1 MVRTSENA
9 LWGFDFPFA
18 LPIEV
23 VDKGSRFPDQLSWA
37 RDWKKDAYSFG
48 VHCLTRAKKLKREW
62 HIRRTT
68 DSETKAPFD
77 CYHYRIIYQTF
88 HGMRDVLRPLSTDIK
103 TCILPF
109 QYDLLPTAE
118 RVVIEACPSTTL
130 KKLGLPHQMY
140 KQPAGG
146 PLTKKRLANRK
157 VLMDAIE
164 QHVDVPPELRR
175 VMARNPG
182 GDAIDAV
189 LAAIGAWR
197 AWQTIDHAAIAAH
210 ERYPREGYVY
220 G

>member
-1 MVRTSENA
+1 
-9 LWGFDFPFA
+9 
-18 LPIEV
+18 
-23 VDKGSRFPDQLSWA
+23 
-37 RDWKKDAYSFG
+37 
-48 VHCLTRAKKLKREW
+48 
-62 HIRRTT
+62 
-68 DSETKAPFD
+68 
-77 CYHYRIIYQTF
+77 
-88 HGMRDVLRPLSTDIK
+88 MRDVLRPLSGDPK

-109 QYDLLPTAE
+109 QYDRLRAAE

-164 QHVDVPPELRR
+164 QQIAVPPELRR

-197 AWQTIDHAAIAAH
+197 AWQSIDHAAIAVH